1 MAKGFLSGVIV
12 GGVVSVAG
20 LSAVSLILP
29 PVGQNDLN
37 GDVVA
42 EMPATPSQEAA
53 PDVAPVAP
61 VAPAE
66 MSEDTPSETP
76 ETAAPD
82 SGADSGTDTSTD
94 TGADM
99 QAPSDAAMP
108 DTNADTPA
116 ADAASPAKEVPQDG
130 DMAPGMEPDGAPQD
144 VDPAN
149 DPTFLPTHTPEP
161 LPTPDLPAPAP
172 EQDNADVEGETGME
186 PDVTP
191 APITEDVPDS
201 DGAAGAA
208 PGATEAE
215 AQEAEA
221 EAPPTIKSDPVAPI
235 QDQAPDVTTGRLPSI
250 DATPDDAAEDEEAPT
265 EAAEN
270 DSPLAIERNA
280 LPFDNP
286 DARPLMSIVLKDMG
300 PEREKIEGLSKL
312 PFPVSVIVSA
322 IAPDADEAI
331 AFYKK
336 AGLEVVVE
344 ANLPPGATPVDA
356 EVNLQVQEPLIN
368 KGTAVYL
375 APESAVQ
382 SDAQLAKQVAE
393 ILIVSGHGLLTDPQG
408 LNTGHKTAL
417 KAGVASGLVFRDLDG
432 DGQTGKVIRR
442 FLDNAAFKARQEEG
456 VILIGRAQPD
466 TVQALVE
473 WSLGSRVNS
482 VAMAP
487 LSATLL
493 GGL

>member
-53 PDVAPVAP
+53 QDVAPVAP
-61 VAPAE
+61 VAPAD
-66 MSEDTPSETP
+66 MSEDTPSATP
-76 ETAAPD
+76 ETAA
-82 SGADSGTDTSTD
+82 SEMGADSKVD
-94 TGADM
+94 TGSDM
-99 QAPSDAAMP
+99 QAPGDTAMP
-108 DTNADTPA
+108 DAPADTPA
-116 ADAASPAKEVPQDG
+116 ADATSIVEEAPQDG
-130 DMAPGMEPDGAPQD
+130 EMTPDMVPDGAPEN
-144 VDPAN
+144 VDPEN
-149 DPTFLPTHTPEP
+149 DPTFMPTHTPEP
-161 LPTPDLPAPAP
+161 LPTPDLPTAEPQGDYAGLEGATGT
-172 EQDNADVEGETGME
+172 EQGA
-186 PDVTP
+186 TP
-191 APITEDVPDS
+191 APKTEGEPES
-201 DGAAGAA
+201 DGAAGAKPDA
-208 PGATEAE
+208 PEAE
-215 AQEAEA
+215 SPEAEA

-250 DATPDDAAEDEEAPT
+250 DATPDDAAEEGETPT

-286 DARPLMSIVLKDMG
+286 EARPLMSIVLKDMG

-312 PFPVSVIVSA
+312 PFPVSVVVSA

-331 AFYKK
+331 AFYKQ

-356 EVNLQVQEPLIN
+356 EVNLQVQAPLIN
-368 KGTAVYL
+368 QGTAVYM